1 MKNFT
6 NKVAV
11 ITGAGSGI
19 GRALAVLMAQLG
31 AKLALNDYQEKGLQG
46 TIKLIEPYGTE
57 VITEVFDVSK
67 KEAMH
72 AFADQVV
79 EHYGGVD
86 LMFNNAGVG
95 LGKVAGWDLAYE
107 DFEWVMGINFW
118 GMVYGSKAF
127 LPHLIKRKEG
137 ALINI
142 SSLFGLMG
150 VPFQTAYCSSKFA
163 IRGYNESLRA
173 ELKIY
178 HPHVVIT
185 SVHPGGI
192 KTNIARDS
200 KDPVNQEV
208 DPNKEEEMAKF
219 EAMFRT
225 TPEDAAKTIIKGIKR
240 KKGRVLIGND
250 AKIPDILIRL
260 LPEKYTGFVIRT
272 LRKSLGEDA
281 FKLDS

>member
-1 MKNFT
+1 MKDFS

-19 GRALAVLMAQLG
+19 GRALAVLMAQSG
-31 AKLALNDYQEKGLQG
+31 AKLALNDYQEQGLQG
-46 TIKLIEPYGTE
+46 TLKLIEPYATE
-57 VITEVFDVSK
+57 AMTKVFDVSK

-72 AFADQVV
+72 SFADDVIA
-79 EHYGGVD
+79 HYGKAD
-86 LMFNNAGVG
+86 LMFNNAGVA
-95 LGKVAGWDLAYE
+95 LGRVATWDLEYD

-127 LPHLIKRKEG
+127 LPHLIKQKES

-173 ELKIY
+173 ELKLF
-178 HPHVVIT
+178 HPHVTVT

-200 KDPVNQEV
+200 KDPVNIGP
-208 DPNKEEEMAKF
+208 DPNKDQQMAKF

-225 TPEDAAKTIIKGIKR
+225 TPEDAAKTIINGVKKKR
-240 KKGRVLIGND
+240 GRVLIGRD
-250 AKIPDILIRL
+250 AKFPDKIIRL
-260 LPEKYTGFVIRT
+260 LPERYTGFVVRS
-272 LRKSLGEDA
+272 LRKSLGDES
-281 FKLDS
+281 FIIPS